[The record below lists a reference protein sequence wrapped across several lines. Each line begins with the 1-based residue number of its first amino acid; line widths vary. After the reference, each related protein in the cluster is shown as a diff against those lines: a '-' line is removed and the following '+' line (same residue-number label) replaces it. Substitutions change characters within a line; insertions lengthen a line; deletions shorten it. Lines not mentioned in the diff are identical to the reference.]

1 MDKTDLK
8 AERPGHKSQ
17 HELYVEGL
25 MLGKS
30 RTQAAL
36 DAGFSRSHAS
46 NPKNRIEGLLSQELV
61 RKALTQRPSGESCK
75 SRRER
80 YVEGLMD
87 GKTRRRAALDAG
99 FSVSQAEDAKNRIEG
114 PITQALILRALMDA
128 GVTLSRLAEK
138 MGEGLDATKVQ
149 SVSGGQGKPA
159 TLELVAD
166 FETRLKYIQHACKIM
181 SVDAAEEREV
191 PEMRVNIVAVGG
203 GPLRDANGEIV
214 KLKADQAKGPS
225 FGLPGLKG

>member
-1 MDKTDLK
+1 MDKTNPRVEIAGD
-8 AERPGHKSQ
+8 KSP

-25 MLGKS
+25 MMGKS

-36 DAGFSRSHAS
+36 DAGFSKSHAR
-46 NPKNRIEGLLSQELV
+46 NPKNRIESLLSQELV
-61 RKALTQRPSGESCK
+61 RKALAQGPSGQECK

-87 GKTRRRAALDAG
+87 GKTRRRAGLDAG
-99 FSVSQAEDAKNRIEG
+99 FSLRQAEDAKRYIEG
-114 PITQALILRALMDA
+114 PITQALILRALMEA
-128 GVTLSRLAEK
+128 GVTLARLSQK
-138 MGEGLDATKVQ
+138 IDEGLDATKVQ

-166 FETRLKYIQHACKIM
+166 FETRLKYIQHACKLM
-181 SVDAAEEREV
+181 SVDEPEEREV

-203 GPLRDANGEIV
+203 GQLRDAKGEII
-214 KLKADQAKGPS
+214 KLKADEVKRPS

>member
-1 MDKTDLK
+1 MDKTDPRFEIAGDK
-8 AERPGHKSQ
+8 SPHER
-17 HELYVEGL
+17 YVEGL

-36 DAGFSRSHAS
+36 DAGFSKSHAS
-46 NPKNRIEGLLSQELV
+46 NPKNRIESLLSQELV
-61 RKALTQRPSGESCK
+61 RKALERGPSGQECK

-99 FSVSQAEDAKNRIEG
+99 FSVSQAEDAKSRIEG

-128 GVTLSRLAEK
+128 GVTLKLLAKK
-138 MGEGLDATKVQ
+138 MEEGLEATRAQ

-159 TLELVAD
+159 TLKFVAD

-181 SVDAAEEREV
+181 SVDEPEEREV
-191 PEMRVNIVAVGG
+191 PEMRVSIVAVGG
-203 GPLRDANGEIV
+203 GPLRDAKGEII
-214 KLKADQAKGPS
+214 KLKADEVKRPS
-225 FGLPGLKG
+225 FGLPE

>member
-1 MDKTDLK
+1 MN
-8 AERPGHKSQ
+8 KSQ

-36 DAGFSRSHAS
+36 DAGFSKSQVS
-46 NPKNRIEGLLSQELV
+46 NPKSRIENLLSQELV
-61 RKALTQRPSGESCK
+61 RKALEQEPSGQECK

-114 PITQALILRALMDA
+114 PITQALILQALMDA
-128 GVTLSRLAEK
+128 GVTLKLLAK
-138 MGEGLDATKVQ
+138 TMDEGLKATRAQ
-149 SVSGGQGKPA
+149 SLSGGQGKPA
-159 TLELVAD
+159 TLEYVAD
-166 FETRLKYIQHACKIM
+166 FETRLKYLQHVCKIM
-181 SVDAAEEREV
+181 GIREAEEQEA

-203 GPLRDANGEIV
+203 GPLRNSKGEIIR
-214 KLKADQAKGPS
+214 LKADEAKGPS
-225 FGLPGLKG
+225 SAVGALKG

>member
-1 MDKTDLK
+1 MPTQ
-8 AERPGHKSQ
+8 KSQ

-36 DAGFSRSHAS
+36 DAGFSKSQAA
-46 NPKNRIEGLLSQELV
+46 NPKNRIENLLSRELV
-61 RKALTQRPSGESCK
+61 REALTQRPSGESCK

-128 GVTLSRLAEK
+128 GVTLTRLAEK
-138 MGEGLDATKVQ
+138 MSEGLEATRAQ

-159 TLELVAD
+159 TLEMVAD

-181 SVDAAEEREV
+181 SIDEPEEREV

>member
-1 MDKTDLK
+1 MDKTDPRFEI
-8 AERPGHKSQ
+8 AGDKSP

-36 DAGFSRSHAS
+36 DAGFSKSKVA

-61 RKALTQRPSGESCK
+61 RKALAQGPSGQECK

-128 GVTLSRLAEK
+128 GVTLTRLAEK

-181 SVDAAEEREV
+181 SVDEPEEREA

-203 GPLRDANGEIV
+203 GPLRNSKGEIIR
-214 KLKADQAKGPS
+214 LKADEAKGPS
-225 FGLPGLKG
+225 SAVGALKG